1 MLLGGGRF
9 LMSAVP
15 LYEHRNTRGAVC
27 VLYFLFEGRS
37 TPKRECFLCL
47 QNQVMGVEVQSFE
60 NNYSIK
66 MCKCSVEVQSF
77 ENNYSI
83 KLCSAS
89 KVGSYQGPHIV
100 RIDQI

>member
-1 MLLGGGRF
+1 
-9 LMSAVP
+9 MSAVP
-15 LYEHRNTRGAVC
+15 LYEHRTIRGVVS

-47 QNQVMGVEVQSFE
+47 KNQVMGVEVQSFE

-66 MCKCSVEVQSF
+66 LCSGSVEVQSF

-83 KLCSAS
+83 KMCSGFE
-89 KVGSYQGPHIV
+89 VGSYQGPQNV
-100 RIDQI
+100 CIDQL